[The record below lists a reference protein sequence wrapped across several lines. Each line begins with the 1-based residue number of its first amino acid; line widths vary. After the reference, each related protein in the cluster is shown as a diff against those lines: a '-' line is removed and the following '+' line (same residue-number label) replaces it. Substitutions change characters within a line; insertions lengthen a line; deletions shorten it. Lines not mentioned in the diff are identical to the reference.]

1 MSEKKVYCI
10 DADKCRDINA
20 DDILDMSDEEK
31 QALIDKAGVPEQVH
45 TIEGFFYYLNS
56 DMIDTE
62 TCYWVIL

>member
-10 DADKCRDINA
+10 DADKCRNINA
-20 DDILDMSDEEK
+20 GDILDMSDEEK

-45 TIEGFFYYLNS
+45 TIDGFFYYLNS